1 MRSLTIRVAGVILI
15 ALACGVSPVHAGA
28 PLSDSEVRAII
39 TSQYRHVRAVDARM
53 GGAIA
58 GGLRRST
65 TFAQLVLALDRS
77 DVIVYIETARGMPSA
92 LAGRMLIAPGPA
104 GQRYLRIQIAAAP
117 RGNELIALVGHELQ
131 HALEVAESPG
141 VRDEASLIALYE
153 AIGHGTQGPHRYDT
167 MAAQNAGRK
176 VRLELIG

>member
-1 MRSLTIRVAGVILI
+1 MRSLTIHVASVILI
-15 ALACGVSPVHAGA
+15 ALACGVSPAHAGSH
-28 PLSDSEVRAII
+28 LSESEVREII
-39 TSQYRHVRAVDARM
+39 TSQYRHVRAVDTRI

-58 GGLRRST
+58 DGLRRST

-77 DVIVYIETARGMPSA
+77 DVIVYVETARSMSSS
-92 LAGRMLIAPGPA
+92 LAGRLLIAPGPA
-104 GQRYLRIQIAAAP
+104 GYRYLRIQIGAAS
-117 RGNELIALVGHELQ
+117 RGNELIALVGHELR

-153 AIGHGTQGPHRYDT
+153 AIGHGGKGRHRYDT
-167 MAAQNAGRK
+167 MAAQDAGRK

>member
-1 MRSLTIRVAGVILI
+1 MRSLTIRIAGAILI
-15 ALACGVSPVHAGA
+15 AIAGVSPVHAGPA
-28 PLSDSEVRAII
+28 LSESEVRGII
-39 TSQYRHVRAVDARM
+39 TSQYRHVRAVDTRIA
-53 GGAIA
+53 GAIA
-58 GGLRRST
+58 DGLRRST

-77 DVIVYIETARGMPSA
+77 DVIVYIETARSMPSS

-104 GQRYLRIQIAAAP
+104 GHRYLRIQVGAAP

-141 VRDEASLIALYE
+141 VRDEPSLIALYE
-153 AIGHGTQGPHRYDT
+153 AISHGERGRHRYDT